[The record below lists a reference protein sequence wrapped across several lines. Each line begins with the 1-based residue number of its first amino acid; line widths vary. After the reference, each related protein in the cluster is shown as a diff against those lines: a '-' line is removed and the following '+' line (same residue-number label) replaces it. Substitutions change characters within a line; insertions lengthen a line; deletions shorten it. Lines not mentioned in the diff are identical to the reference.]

1 MSDIATFE
9 LQATPETDK
18 RGVCSSAPLC
28 SAPLRFAYADPPY
41 LGQGKKHYAPHHE
54 NASDCDAL
62 EWHAALIKRLCAE
75 YPDGWALSLNTPSLR
90 ELLPLCPLDV
100 RVGAWCKSFCSFK
113 PNVNPAYAWEP
124 VIWRGGRKRQRWDY
138 KVRDYAVIPITLKQ
152 GFPGAKPAKFMRWV
166 LELLNAEKT
175 DTIDDLFPG
184 SGACTRA
191 VEAWK
196 TERTLWEQNAPH
208 ERPPLA
214 RTYE

>member
-1 MSDIATFE
+1 MTHSSP
-9 LQATPETDK
+9 TPEPFGAMPPLQCEEVAA
-18 RGVCSSAPLC
+18 RLSS
-28 SAPLRFAYADPPY
+28 YAADTLPE
-41 LGQGKKHYAPHHE
+41 HMAR
-54 NASDCDAL
+54 AL
-62 EWHAALIKRLCAE
+62 EWHAALIKRLSDE
-75 YPDGWALSLNTPSLR
+75 YPDGWALSLHTPSLR
-90 ELLPLCPLDV
+90 ELLPLCPPDV

-124 VIWRGGRKRQRWDY
+124 VIWRGGRKRQRWDD

-184 SGACTRA
+184 SGACSRA

-196 TERTLWEQNAPH
+196 TERTLWEQNSRLCDTGNK
-208 ERPPLA
+208 E
-214 RTYE
+214 